1 MRRAARHVAAL
12 GGLVSTPADAALL
25 ARMLAWW
32 VALPVLKRATP
43 LSRLVRLAQLDPRR
57 TTRDP
62 GREAKVAALAAWLFK
77 ARPRSARDNCL
88 ERSLVTYRY
97 LGRLNA
103 APELVVGVGVSE
115 DETLGHVW
123 VTVDGRP
130 VHDDRESL
138 DRYETVAVF
147 TSDGR
152 RSELGE
158 RAAASAEPERESERV
173 DG

>member
-12 GGLVSTPADAALL
+12 PGLVSAPADAALL
-25 ARMLAWW
+25 ARMLAWSM
-32 VALPVLKRATP
+32 ALPLLKRTTP
-43 LSRLVRLAQLDPRR
+43 LPRLVRLVQLDPRR
-57 TTRDP
+57 SARDP
-62 GREAKVAALAAWLFK
+62 EREAKVAALAEWLFK

-88 ERSLVTYRY
+88 ERSLVTYRF

-103 APELVVGVGVSE
+103 APELVVGVGVRE
-115 DETLGHVW
+115 DATLGHVW

-138 DRYETVAVF
+138 DLYETVAVF
-147 TSDGR
+147 ASDGR
-152 RSELGE
+152 RSELRE
-158 RAAASAEPERESERV
+158 RAAAPAEPQRESKRV